1 VAKTTEKQE
10 TSVAKPEEAPRA
22 HAIMQSTAER
32 TRWGDEVAGFVSD
45 WVYLRTPQLLSIV
58 FTMAPG
64 QSFKASGD
72 WMPLY
77 DAQVCEYVLAGEYT
91 LHNPTTGEIRV
102 VTAGQSVAFG
112 AMSWH
117 YGYNFADTELRVI
130 EWLAFSSDPI
140 KPNSRT
146 TTPGREF
153 GVDPDLVG
161 RSHERAT
168 AGSRHVDHVTD
179 ENALRVILGSSRQ
192 VRASILTST
201 PMLTVAAVE
210 IPGAHRTDLF
220 CHGADAFI
228 FTEHGR
234 VNAYVPEQN
243 VWAELNDDDAFVV
256 PAGVS
261 YQLLN
266 QSDRRS
272 RILLAITGASLEA
285 PA

>member
-1 VAKTTEKQE
+1 MGASAK
-10 TSVAKPEEAPRA
+10 
-22 HAIMQSTAER
+22 R

-117 YGYNFADTELRVI
+117 FGYNFSDTELRMI

-140 KPNSRT
+140 KQDSRST
-146 TTPGREF
+146 QPGRQF
-153 GVDPDLVG
+153 GMDPDLVG
-161 RSHERAT
+161 RSHERAI
-168 AGSRHVDHVTD
+168 AGSHHVDLVTD
-179 ENALRVILGSSRQ
+179 DNALQHDPRLESASPCLHPHEHVDADRGSGRSPWSSADRSAAPQCGRLLVRRAGAGERLRSGTKRLG
-192 VRASILTST
+192 
-201 PMLTVAAVE
+201 
-210 IPGAHRTDLF
+210 GA
-220 CHGADAFI
+220 
-228 FTEHGR
+228 E
-234 VNAYVPEQN
+234 
-243 VWAELNDDDAFVV
+243 
-256 PAGVS
+256 
-261 YQLLN
+261 
-266 QSDRRS
+266 RR
-272 RILLAITGASLEA
+272 
-285 PA
+285 

>member
-1 VAKTTEKQE
+1 MAKTTEDPGTGDGTPKE
-10 TSVAKPEEAPRA
+10 RPSA
-22 HAIMQSTAER
+22 HAIMGASAER

-117 YGYNFADTELRVI
+117 FGYNFSDTELRMI

-140 KPNSRT
+140 KQDSRST
-146 TTPGREF
+146 QPGRQF
-153 GVDPDLVG
+153 GMDPDL
-161 RSHERAT
+161 T
-168 AGSRHVDHVTD
+168 
-179 ENALRVILGSSRQ
+179 SS
-192 VRASILTST
+192 L
-201 PMLTVAAVE
+201 AVE
-210 IPGAHRTDLF
+210 A
-220 CHGADAFI
+220 
-228 FTEHGR
+228 
-234 VNAYVPEQN
+234 
-243 VWAELNDDDAFVV
+243 
-256 PAGVS
+256 
-261 YQLLN
+261 
-266 QSDRRS
+266 
-272 RILLAITGASLEA
+272 
-285 PA
+285 